1 MRRKGQNNFMDT
13 EIINPIKITIN
24 KTGEVYELDF
34 SRESIFY
41 MESQGFKIDE
51 VMDFPAVN
59 LPKLFYYSF
68 RKNHRKISKAQTDKI
83 LADVLHGL
91 SPKMIE
97 RLLQLYN
104 QALTANNFQD
114 DEDLEKNS
122 EVAVE
127 M

>member
-1 MRRKGQNNFMDT
+1 MDN

-34 SRESIFY
+34 SRESIFF
-41 MESQGFKIDE
+41 MEQQGFKIDE
-51 VMDFPAVN
+51 VTDFPAVN

-68 RKNHRKISKAQTDKI
+68 RKNHKKMSKAQTDRI
-83 LADVLHGL
+83 LTDVLHGL

-97 RLLQLYN
+97 RLLQLYS